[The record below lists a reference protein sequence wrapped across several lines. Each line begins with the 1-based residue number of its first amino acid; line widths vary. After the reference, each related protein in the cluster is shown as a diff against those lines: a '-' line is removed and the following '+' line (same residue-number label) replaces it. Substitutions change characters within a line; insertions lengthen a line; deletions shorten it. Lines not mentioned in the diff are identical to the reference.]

1 MSPNGLA
8 HVATA
13 SFLASRAAP
22 SAGFALALAGG
33 VALAR
38 TAQKTTLRTGWA
50 ASIAAMLQT
59 IAIMGPIRA
68 GVPLTQA
75 ISAPVMGRMEHRG
88 YGTLAQGL
96 TAAGIRILH
105 NATAT
110 AFYIWV
116 IVGLDAYAGTYDTI
130 LGFLPFIDT
139 GNVSERNALI
149 GTAIVIVIW
158 TGIGSTVQVLVYR
171 RGLRAWPKDPEA
183 PEHHE
188 AHAPRPRPPGARFDP
203 RAVLLAAVVAFALL
217 LASTDWI
224 VLGCV
229 AAWLALA
236 WVTARGDSSVV
247 QAGLALT
254 AFLAFGAL
262 VFGLIGGQGIDET
275 LRRTVRVALLVLV
288 ATWLRYAAG
297 EEGLRE
303 VFRRML
309 RRVRRLPA
317 MPETS
322 QILDGLGSTAALV
335 ASGRRLV
342 DGLRDVPVEP
352 LPVTD
357 AVLEWVRGEA
367 DRHPPAAD
375 EPAVTLRARV
385 RDVVLV
391 GLVAAAVAV
400 LPLAG

>member
-1 MSPNGLA
+1 MPPSGLA

-38 TAQKTTLRTGWA
+38 AAQKTSLRSGWA

-75 ISAPVMGRMEHRG
+75 ISAPVMGRMELRG
-88 YGTLAQGL
+88 FGTLAQGL
-96 TAAGIRILH
+96 AAAGIRIVH
-105 NATAT
+105 NSIGT

-130 LGFLPFIDT
+130 LGFLPFVET
-139 GNVSERNALI
+139 GNVSERAALV
-149 GTAIVIVIW
+149 GTAIVLVIW
-158 TGIGSTVQVLVYR
+158 TAIGSTLQVLVYR
-171 RGLRAWPKDPEA
+171 RGLKSWPADPEA

-188 AHAPRPRPPGARFDP
+188 LHPPRPQPPSARFDP
-203 RAVLLAAVVAFALL
+203 RAVLLAAVVAFVLL
-217 LASTDWI
+217 LASTDWL
-224 VLGCV
+224 VLGAV
-229 AAWLALA
+229 GAWLGLA
-236 WVTARGDSSVV
+236 WLTARGDSSIVKP
-247 QAGLALT
+247 GLALA
-254 AFLAFGAL
+254 AFLAFGTL
-262 VFGLIGGQGIDET
+262 VFGLVGGQGIDET
-275 LRRTVRVALLVLV
+275 LRRTIRAALIVLV

-303 VFRRML
+303 VFRRIL
-309 RRVRRLPA
+309 RRVRRVPA
-317 MPETS
+317 MPETAE
-322 QILDGLGSTAALV
+322 ILDGLGSTDALV

-342 DGLRDVPVEP
+342 ARLRGVPVEP

-357 AVLEWVRGEA
+357 AVLDWVRGEA

-375 EPAVTLRARV
+375 EPAVLLRAGR
-385 RDVVLV
+385 RDAALV
-391 GLVAAAVAV
+391 ALVAAAVCA
-400 LPLAG
+400 LPLAS